1 MAGMRSVSLLNLEFT
16 YKYGQM
22 RTFYLKKKS
31 QVQPIIHMYNA
42 AYEQLQTVK
51 L

>member
-1 MAGMRSVSLLNLEFT
+1 MRSVSLLNLEFT

-22 RTFYLKKKS
+22 RTFYLKKKKS

>member
-22 RTFYLKKKS
+22 RTFYLKQS
-31 QVQPIIHMYNA
+31 QVQPIIHMCNA
-42 AYEQLQTVK
+42 EYEQLQTVK

>member
-1 MAGMRSVSLLNLEFT
+1 MRSVLLLNLEFT

-22 RTFYLKKKS
+22 RTFYLKKKKS